1 MATSGHIGRAQADD
15 SRCVLCH
22 TPDLN
27 RVDHRTENI
36 TKHNPAITDGL
47 ASFTYDIKTATVNAA
62 NDVVIEFGIKQRIA
76 PSTTDSLVTFVAPA
90 AGVANPLTGF
100 TGGPSFL
107 LAFAMSQDGITTP
120 ADYNNIGSGGGNAQ
134 PRSACRSPA
143 C

>member
-1 MATSGHIGRAQADD
+1 MASITAPRTSPSTTRPSPTVWRR
-15 SRCVLCH
+15 SR
-22 TPDLN
+22 
-27 RVDHRTENI
+27 
-36 TKHNPAITDGL
+36 
-47 ASFTYDIKTATVNAA
+47 YDIKSATVNAA

-90 AGVANPLTGF
+90 AGVANPLAGF

-107 LAFAMSQDGITTP
+107 LAFAVPQDGIATP
-120 ADYNNIGSGGGNAQ
+120 VDYNNIGSGSGNAQ